1 MAGFGVSSPV
11 PLIMLGM
18 GPNPSLV
25 TSGFTPLI
33 VRAARVLRGGRA
45 AYKKL
50 ISEYEER
57 FKISA
62 MIMTNNGREIINP
75 VSNKLSRIFLE
86 NNINIKKSYA
96 KELIW
101 KRTKRPAVE
110 VKNIHVEH
118 KKSENFKVVASH
130 KNVEA
135 KKKDL
140 KITAKRKINVKH

>member
-1 MAGFGVSSPV
+1 MSGFGVGSPL
-11 PLIMLGM
+11 PLITLGM
-18 GPNPSLV
+18 GLNPRLV
-25 TSGFTPLI
+25 TVGFSPLI
-33 VRAARVLRGGRA
+33 IRAARVLRGGRA

-50 ISEYEER
+50 VSEYEER
-57 FKISA
+57 FRISA
-62 MIMTNNGREIINP
+62 MIMTNNGREILNP

-110 VKNIHVEH
+110 VKNVQVEH
-118 KKSENFKVVASH
+118 KKSESFKVVASH
-130 KNVEA
+130 KNVEV

>member
-1 MAGFGVSSPV
+1 MPSFGIGSPV

-18 GPNPSLV
+18 GPDPRLV

-33 VRAARVLRGGRA
+33 VRAIRALRGGRA

-50 ISEYEER
+50 VSEYEER

-62 MIMTNNGREIINP
+62 MIIASNGKDIINP
-75 VSNKLSRIFLE
+75 ISNKISRIFLE
-86 NNINIKKSYA
+86 NNINISKTYA
-96 KELIW
+96 KELFW
-101 KRTKRPAVE
+101 KRSKRPSIE
-110 VKNIHVEH
+110 VKDIQVEH
-118 KKSENFKVVASH
+118 IKLNNIQINASYKKSEI
-130 KNVEA
+130 